1 MKEVIDISMVTCNR
15 LHLLKETIEALET
28 RLKTPY
34 RLIVVDNGSSDG
46 TIEWLKELS
55 KVSKYQVDTI
65 FNEIPVDLAHTST
78 QGLEMATSRLFVTT
92 MDDILIPDLDGD
104 DVLARLIEM
113 IDRRQDLGAI
123 CLRTAIMQRKFPEEE
138 VLIVKKACPAYFRIQ
153 RTEEIKSLGG
163 FGHGRWED
171 SIMATQLCPKLGKEA
186 AITSDLWAKDLGAA
200 PDRGYPEWYREQL
213 RKDGGKYAWGGSD
226 RPIYIDPATP
236 LDPKTNKIIK

>member
-1 MKEVIDISMVTCNR
+1 M
-15 LHLLKETIEALET
+15 
-28 RLKTPY
+28 
-34 RLIVVDNGSSDG
+34 IVVDNGSTDG
-46 TIEWLKELS
+46 TRQWLIELS
-55 KVSKYQVDTI
+55 ESASYRVALVLNST
-65 FNEIPVDLAHTST
+65 PVDLAHTST

-92 MDDILIPDLDGD
+92 MDDILIPELEGD
-104 DVLARLIEM
+104 DVLARLAEM

-123 CLRTAIMQRKFPEEE
+123 CLRTAIMQRKFPEDQE

-153 RTEEIKSLGG
+153 RTKDIRDLGG

-171 SIMATQLCPKLGKEA
+171 SIMAQTLCPKLGKEA
-186 AITSDLWAKDLGAA
+186 AIATDLWAKDLGAA

-213 RKDGGKYAWGGSD
+213 RKEGGKYAWGGSD